1 MKRKDRTSMD
11 KTRQVL
17 KMKNAGYSINSISR
31 SLKMCT
37 KTVCKIIEKDNLSPP
52 ILAEPAAVIEVL
64 KLGNARPPLD
74 LNVELPAWLI
84 GLDWE
89 HLVKERLK
97 GVPFN
102 TLYAECG
109 ELPISYWAFWR
120 GITRAISLSV
130 QIEPKTTMRLN
141 HKPGEKTFVDYAD
154 GIDIYETETG
164 EVVKTQLFVG
174 TLPFSSRVYA
184 EFSFSQKTPSFIA
197 SHERMWKFLGGVTPY
212 TVSDNLKSA
221 VIKADLYDPDRN
233 KTFCAYANHAGFALL
248 PARPRRPKDKA
259 NVECHVGVL
268 QRSFYPKVRNHTFT
282 SIAELN
288 EALWEHIN
296 ELNDTVMKDHGVSR
310 NERFEVEKLCL
321 QPVPSEDFEI
331 PEVKE
336 ATVHPDCH
344 IQFSR
349 SFYSVPYRYV
359 GRKVRVVGTLKQLSI
374 FDTQTLECIAV
385 HSPSR
390 KPGERKTNDLHWPE
404 EKFAH
409 CSFTLDRALSDALK
423 IGPKTTQMITY
434 LFSLPHPLQYL
445 RRVQG
450 WIRNVSHGKF
460 SNESMEYASKQ
471 ALQHSRYSSKYVNS
485 CAEFSQ
491 KGGELRAAVG
501 SAPKRDLRQ
510 IFVRN

>member
-1 MKRKDRTSMD
+1 
-11 KTRQVL
+11 
-17 KMKNAGYSINSISR
+17 
-31 SLKMCT
+31 
-37 KTVCKIIEKDNLSPP
+37 
-52 ILAEPAAVIEVL
+52 
-64 KLGNARPPLD
+64 
-74 LNVELPAWLI
+74 
-84 GLDWE
+84 
-89 HLVKERLK
+89 
-97 GVPFN
+97 
-102 TLYAECG
+102 
-109 ELPISYWAFWR
+109 
-120 GITRAISLSV
+120 
-130 QIEPKTTMRLN
+130 
-141 HKPGEKTFVDYAD
+141 
-154 GIDIYETETG
+154 
-164 EVVKTQLFVG
+164 
-174 TLPFSSRVYA
+174 
-184 EFSFSQKTPSFIA
+184 
-197 SHERMWKFLGGVTPY
+197 
-212 TVSDNLKSA
+212 
-221 VIKADLYDPDRN
+221 
-233 KTFCAYANHAGFALL
+233 
-248 PARPRRPKDKA
+248 
-259 NVECHVGVL
+259 
-268 QRSFYPKVRNHTFT
+268 
-282 SIAELN
+282 
-288 EALWEHIN
+288 
-296 ELNDTVMKDHGVSR
+296 MKDHGVSR

-359 GRKVRVVGTLKQLSI
+359 GRKVRVVGTLKQISI

-501 SAPKRDLRQ
+501 SAPKRDLKQ